1 MFALK
6 YRRLFRDIITISK
19 YLKGF
24 HATVERKQV
33 KDLFRVS
40 GREIVLI
47 LNTMC
52 CICKLI
58 ID

>member
-6 YRRLFRDIITISK
+6 YRRLFRDMVTISK

-33 KDLFRVS
+33 KDLLRGVRKGDCVHS
-40 GREIVLI
+40 
-47 LNTMC
+47 
-52 CICKLI
+52 K
-58 ID
+58 